1 MRKKQIA
8 IVTGASSGLGA
19 EYARQLNRFIEV
31 DELWMIARRED
42 LLSKLKSEIEN
53 DKCKIKI
60 ISLDLTDRSSFKII
74 KDLLENQELEV
85 KLLINNAGF
94 GKFAYIE
101 EISLFDHQQMI
112 DLNITALVSLTKICL
127 PKMSS
132 PGYMIQVSSIA
143 SLIPFPRFAT
153 YSATKT
159 FVTYWSQALA
169 NEIKSYGK
177 NKNISL
183 LVVCPGPGV

>member
-85 KLLINNAGF
+85 KLLINLSSGNPSVCCVAR
-94 GKFAYIE
+94 
-101 EISLFDHQQMI
+101 
-112 DLNITALVSLTKICL
+112 TA
-127 PKMSS
+127 
-132 PGYMIQVSSIA
+132 
-143 SLIPFPRFAT
+143 PF
-153 YSATKT
+153 
-159 FVTYWSQALA
+159 LA
-169 NEIKSYGK
+169 AWY
-177 NKNISL
+177 
-183 LVVCPGPGV
+183 